1 MNIQFTE
8 EFSNFSF
15 STLNCN
21 GFKSSIDYINNLS
34 CRYDINFVC
43 ETWLRAGDSCNIKD
57 YFSHKWCNFVT
68 SMNPTEICN
77 GRPLV
82 EGIRFICNERKNVH
96 YNIIETLFDR
106 ICALQVYVNN

>member
-21 GFKSSIDYINNLS
+21 GFKSSIDYIDYLS
-34 CRYDINFVC
+34 CRYDINFLC
-43 ETWLRAGDSCNIKD
+43 ETWLRAGDICNIKE
-57 YFSHKWCNFVT
+57 YFSHKWCHFVT

-77 GRPLV
+77 SRPFGGMDSSAMR
-82 EGIRFICNERKNVH
+82 EKM
-96 YNIIETLFDR
+96 YIIILLRLFL
-106 ICALQVYVNN
+106 IG

>member
-82 EGIRFICNERKNVH
+82 E
-96 YNIIETLFDR
+96 
-106 ICALQVYVNN
+106 